1 MANIEGSGQ
10 KVLPPIPA
18 VTGKPIY
25 RAALLPEL
33 EEVVVRP
40 ERTSPLGLEQYIAGR
55 TLVSG
60 DSPAWTDMFVQV
72 YSRLH
77 KQEPFLVPAV
87 AEPLIVWVMSGEAVV
102 EERDLDGDWVAN
114 TVSVGDLFLT
124 RSPTPYEMRWRAIGD
139 APFQVMHLY
148 LSVPLFE
155 RVAYDVLGCAA
166 PPALR
171 DISGGKDTQ
180 LSHLL
185 ALIHQELTSE
195 GKGNHLFIQGLA
207 QTLAVHLT
215 RNYVASEAP
224 DDRQNALPGFKLRRA
239 VAYLEEN
246 LAEPFNLAQLAET
259 VGMSEFHFS
268 RLFKK
273 ATGLSPS
280 RYFIRQRIAR
290 AQLLLQETDTS
301 IIEIGMLV
309 GYSSPSHFAQVFRR
323 ETGLPPS
330 HYRRG

>member
-1 MANIEGSGQ
+1 METIEQSRQ
-10 KVLPPIPA
+10 KNRPSVPA
-18 VTGKPIY
+18 VTGKTTQR
-25 RAALLPEL
+25 RALMPEM
-33 EEVVVRP
+33 EKVIASP

-60 DSPAWTDMFVQV
+60 DSPAWNDLFVKL
-72 YSRLH
+72 YSRLN
-77 KQEPFLVPAV
+77 KQEPFIVPAV
-87 AEPLIVWVMSGEAVV
+87 AEPLVVWVMSGEAVV

-114 TVSVGDLFLT
+114 TVNVGDFFLT
-124 RSPTPYEMRWRAIGD
+124 RTPTPYEMRWRAIGD

-155 RVAYDVLGCAA
+155 RVAHDILGCAA
-166 PPALR
+166 PPELR

-185 ALIHQELTSE
+185 ALVHQELTAE
-195 GKGNHLFIQGLA
+195 GMGSQLFIQGLA
-207 QTLAVHLT
+207 QSLAVHLI
-215 RNYVASEAP
+215 RNYASGEAAE
-224 DDRQNALPGFKLRRA
+224 DRQNALSGFKLRRA
-239 VAYLEEN
+239 VAYLEEH

-280 RYFIRQRIAR
+280 RYFIRQRVAR

-301 IIEIGMLV
+301 IIEIGMSV

-323 ETGLPPS
+323 ESGLPPS

>member
-1 MANIEGSGQ
+1 M
-10 KVLPPIPA
+10 
-18 VTGKPIY
+18 
-25 RAALLPEL
+25 
-33 EEVVVRP
+33 
-40 ERTSPLGLEQYIAGR
+40 
-55 TLVSG
+55 VSG

-72 YSRLH
+72 YSRLN

-102 EERDLDGDWVAN
+102 EERDLDGEWVAN
-114 TVSVGDLFLT
+114 TVTVGDFFLT
-124 RSPTPYEMRWRAIGD
+124 RSPTPYEMRWRAVGD

-155 RVAYDVLGCAA
+155 RVAYDVLGCNA
-166 PPALR
+166 PPAVR
-171 DISGGKDTQ
+171 DISGGKDKQ

-185 ALIHQELTSE
+185 ALVHQELTAE
-195 GKGNHLFIQGLA
+195 GMGSQLFIQGLA
-207 QTLAVHLT
+207 QSLAVHLI
-215 RNYVASEAP
+215 RNYASGEAL

-239 VAYLEEN
+239 VAYLEEH

-273 ATGLSPS
+273 ATGVSPS
-280 RYFIRQRIAR
+280 RYFIRQRVAR
-290 AQLLLQETDTS
+290 AQLLLQETETS
-301 IIEIGMLV
+301 IIEIGMSV

>member
-1 MANIEGSGQ
+1 MADIEASRQ
-10 KVLPPIPA
+10 NVLPSMPA
-18 VTGKPIY
+18 ATSKATYP
-25 RAALLPEL
+25 AALVPEL
-33 EEVVVRP
+33 EEVVASS

-55 TLVSG
+55 TLISG

-87 AEPLIVWVMSGEAVV
+87 AEPLIVWVVSGEAVV
-102 EERDLDGDWVAN
+102 EERDLGGDWVAN
-114 TVSVGDLFLT
+114 TVTVGDFFLT
-124 RSPTPYEMRWRAIGD
+124 RSPTPYEMRWRALGE

-155 RVAYDVLGCAA
+155 RVAHDVLGCAA

-195 GKGNHLFIQGLA
+195 GKGSQLFIQGLA
-207 QTLAVHLT
+207 QSLAVHLI
-215 RNYVASEAP
+215 RNYAASDAA
-224 DDRQNALPGFKLRRA
+224 DDRQSALPGFKLRRA
-239 VAYLEEN
+239 VAYLEEH
-246 LAEPFNLAQLAET
+246 LAVPFNLAQLAET

-301 IIEIGMLV
+301 IIEIGMSV

>member
-1 MANIEGSGQ
+1 MVETETSRRQ
-10 KVLPPIPA
+10 
-18 VTGKPIY
+18 
-25 RAALLPEL
+25 AALRNPGDQTASLPHCD
-33 EEVVVRP
+33 EVVARP

-60 DSPAWTDMFVQV
+60 DSPAWTDLFVKV
-72 YSRLH
+72 YSRLMNQ
-77 KQEPFLVPAV
+77 KPFLVPAV
-87 AEPLIVWVMSGEAVV
+87 AEPLIVWVISGEAVV

-114 TVSVGDLFLT
+114 TVAVGDFFLT
-124 RSPTPYEMRWRAIGD
+124 RSPTPYQMRWRAIGD
-139 APFQVMHLY
+139 AAFQVMHLY

-155 RVAYDVLGCAA
+155 RVACEVTGCAA
-166 PPALR
+166 LPGLR
-171 DISGGKDTQ
+171 DISGGKDNQ

-195 GKGNHLFIQGLA
+195 GKGSQLFVQGLA
-207 QTLAVHLT
+207 QSLAVHLM
-215 RNYVASEAP
+215 RNYATGEAA

-239 VAYLEEN
+239 FAYLEEH
-246 LAEPFNLAQLAET
+246 LAQPFNLSQLAES

-280 RYFIRQRIAR
+280 RYFIRQRVAR

-301 IIEIGMLV
+301 IIEIGMSV

>member
-1 MANIEGSGQ
+1 MENIEP
-10 KVLPPIPA
+10 VRENTLPPIPA
-18 VTGKPIY
+18 VTGQPIY
-25 RAALLPEL
+25 PSALVPALDETTA
-33 EEVVVRP
+33 RP

-55 TLVSG
+55 TLISG
-60 DSPAWTDMFVQV
+60 DSPAWNDMFVKV
-72 YSRLH
+72 YSRLD

-102 EERDLDGDWVAN
+102 EERDLDGEWVAN
-114 TVSVGDLFLT
+114 TVTVGDFFLT
-124 RSPTPYEMRWRAIGD
+124 RSPTPYEMRWRAIGE

-155 RVAYDVLGCAA
+155 RVAYEVLGCAA

-185 ALIHQELTSE
+185 SVIHQELTSE
-195 GKGNHLFIQGLA
+195 GKGSQMFIQGLA
-207 QTLAVHLT
+207 QTLAVHLI
-215 RNYVASEAP
+215 RNYSASEVAE
-224 DDRQNALPGFKLRRA
+224 DRQNALPGFKLRRA
-239 VAYLEEN
+239 VAHLEEN
-246 LAEPFNLAQLAET
+246 LAEPFNLAQVAET

-280 RYFIRQRIAR
+280 RYLIRQRIDRAR
-290 AQLLLQETDTS
+290 LLLQETNAS
-301 IIEIGMLV
+301 IIEIGMSV

>member
-1 MANIEGSGQ
+1 
-10 KVLPPIPA
+10 
-18 VTGKPIY
+18 
-25 RAALLPEL
+25 
-33 EEVVVRP
+33 
-40 ERTSPLGLEQYIAGR
+40 
-55 TLVSG
+55 
-60 DSPAWTDMFVQV
+60 MFVQV
-72 YSRLH
+72 YSRLT

-87 AEPLIVWVMSGEAVV
+87 AEPLIVWVMSGQAVV
-102 EERDLDGDWVAN
+102 EERDLDGEWVAN
-114 TVSVGDLFLT
+114 TVTVGDFFLT

-185 ALIHQELTSE
+185 SLIHQELTSE
-195 GKGNHLFIQGLA
+195 GKGSQLFIQGLA
-207 QTLAVHLT
+207 QTLAVHLI
-215 RNYVASEAP
+215 RNYAASETS

-239 VAYLEEN
+239 VAHLEEN

-280 RYFIRQRIAR
+280 RYFIRQRITR

-301 IIEIGMLV
+301 IIEIGMSV